1 MPAAFILGASGI
13 TTKDYQKNAE
23 GLIHVEPQYFQK
35 LSNKVG
41 AKWQKRWFALGR
53 NYMIYRKSEEMSSS
67 DHSSTSIDL
76 RSVISAGMGAK
87 GKGFEFQLILSAA
100 PGAKSPKPITFRVK
114 AQSKSTA
121 ARWVA
126 ALQQRKS
133 TKRNSM
139 AVGSID
145 PEKLMSEQELMRAAL
160 GADAGGG
167 GGEEAAET
175 DAETATAASNVLSPV
190 RAFDADAD
198 AVDDDATTTTA
209 VEDDVAAAEA
219 AQSAAAAEAAL
230 LEATATAERQRAEL
244 ATLRESLRATT
255 ELHDA
260 RVKEVEILR
269 AEVVPQAWSS
279 AATAQRATAE
289 YQQEVRALREELSAA
304 KLEHGA
310 TREEL
315 SAAKERHVARETE
328 WREVV
333 RTHEATAEEV
343 AGTTAALR
351 EEKAEL
357 CEREAEEARARDET
371 VAQLRAE
378 LDAARLEAKR
388 GRNVE
393 HRVGPTGE
401 PWTRS
406 QFVAHYGG
414 IADAIGFWNAAEA
427 SSTTRRR
434 PATAAAAFSAET
446 LNGAL
451 SEALGSAQIASA
463 AAQTAS
469 AAAAEATQDGFFAIS
484 AMWRRMASA
493 EEALL
498 ASTSAASAA
507 FDVDALYSEQ
517 ALHLQQNNS
526 QRAAR
531 NGSSPTPSTDALFVT
546 AATTS
551 SPSGLVGGRA
561 PKSSGYSIG
570 SGSGSGRSSARA
582 WGEEVA
588 AAQSPPSWAMGPAE
602 MEAWELEQYTRIS
615 ELAALVG
622 EGAVDPTRLT
632 PPHARRRFPR
642 SVSGGDAI
650 GERGAAGTTPPHL
663 AWGASEGAAGRALF
677 PRSTFM
683 PEWMSERDS
692 AGATAAG
699 IRAASPDKIQQ
710 LLREVGADPRGPF
723 AEALHQVACDK
734 RDLIDSYAFATS
746 GGGGGGGGIQERV
759 NSRGSALEP
768 RRF

>member
-133 TKRNSM
+133 TRRNSM

-167 GGEEAAET
+167 GEEAAET

-190 RAFDADAD
+190 RAFAADAD
-198 AVDDDATTTTA
+198 AVDDDATTTTV

-434 PATAAAAFSAET
+434 PATAVAAFSAET

-582 WGEEVA
+582 WG
-588 AAQSPPSWAMGPAE
+588 
-602 MEAWELEQYTRIS
+602 
-615 ELAALVG
+615 
-622 EGAVDPTRLT
+622 D
-632 PPHARRRFPR
+632 
-642 SVSGGDAI
+642 
-650 GERGAAGTTPPHL
+650 
-663 AWGASEGAAGRALF
+663 
-677 PRSTFM
+677 
-683 PEWMSERDS
+683 
-692 AGATAAG
+692 
-699 IRAASPDKIQQ
+699 
-710 LLREVGADPRGPF
+710 
-723 AEALHQVACDK
+723 
-734 RDLIDSYAFATS
+734 
-746 GGGGGGGGIQERV
+746 
-759 NSRGSALEP
+759 
-768 RRF
+768 